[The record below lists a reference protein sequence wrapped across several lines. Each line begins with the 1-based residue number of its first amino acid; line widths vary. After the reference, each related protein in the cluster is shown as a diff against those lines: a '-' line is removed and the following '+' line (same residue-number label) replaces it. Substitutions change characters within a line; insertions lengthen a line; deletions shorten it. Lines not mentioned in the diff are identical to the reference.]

1 MQGGAIAIIP
11 ARGGSERVP
20 RKNLVRVAGL
30 PLIAHTIRHARQAAG
45 VAETYVSTDD
55 DEIATVAR
63 EYGAEVV
70 RRPPALAGA
79 QSTSEEALVH
89 VLDERRGRGK
99 DDPEL
104 VVFLQATSPVRSSG
118 DVDAAI
124 RTLVEENADSVFS
137 AAPDH
142 RLLWRVE
149 ADAPR
154 PLNWELGR
162 RPRSQE
168 LDGQWLENGS
178 IYVFRPQVLREHGNR
193 LGGKIALYPMEYWSS
208 FELDSA
214 DDARLLEWI
223 LTSVRPPE
231 ARWPE
236 RIALVAFDFD
246 GVMTDNSVSVG
257 AGGVE
262 TVHVS
267 RGDGWGIARLREA
280 GMPMIVLSTEAH
292 PVVGERCAKLGLEC
306 RQGLA
311 DKAAALR
318 ALLDERSIPA
328 SQVAY
333 VGNDVNDLG
342 CFELVGFP
350 VAVADAEPALKTH
363 AALVLSR
370 EGGRGAVRE
379 LCDLL
384 LARSVEGTE
393 RH

>member
-1 MQGGAIAIIP
+1 MPGAAIAIIP

-30 PLIAHTIRHARQAAG
+30 PLIAHSILHASGAEG

-55 DEIATVAR
+55 GEIASVAR

-70 RRPPALAGA
+70 LRPPDLAGA
-79 QSTSEEALVH
+79 EATSEAALLH
-89 VLDERRGRGK
+89 VLNERG

-104 VVFLQATSPVRSSG
+104 VVFLQATSPVRSAS

-124 RTLVEENADSVFS
+124 RTLVDEDADSVFS

-142 RLLWRVE
+142 RLLWRREDGV
-149 ADAPR
+149 PR
-154 PLNWELGR
+154 PLNWEVER

-168 LDGQWLENGS
+168 LSGQWVENGS
-178 IYVFRPQVLREHGNR
+178 IYVFRPRVLREHGNR
-193 LGGKIALYPMEYWSS
+193 LGGRIALYPMDYWSS
-208 FELDSA
+208 FELDSP
-214 DDARLLEWI
+214 DDVRLLEWI
-223 LTSVRPPE
+223 LTSVRPPA

-236 RIALVAFDFD
+236 RIALVVFDFD
-246 GVMTDNSVSVG
+246 GVMTDNSVALG
-257 AGGVE
+257 AGGAE
-262 TVHVS
+262 TVSVS
-267 RGDGWGIARLREA
+267 RGDGLGVARLRDA
-280 GMPMIVLSTEAH
+280 GMPMVVLSTETH

-318 ALLDERSIPA
+318 GLLDERGIAA
-328 SQVAY
+328 SEVAY
-333 VGNDVNDLG
+333 VGNDLNDLG

-350 VAVADAEPALKTH
+350 VAVADAEPALKVR

-384 LARSVEGTE
+384 LARRVEETAP
-393 RH
+393 H